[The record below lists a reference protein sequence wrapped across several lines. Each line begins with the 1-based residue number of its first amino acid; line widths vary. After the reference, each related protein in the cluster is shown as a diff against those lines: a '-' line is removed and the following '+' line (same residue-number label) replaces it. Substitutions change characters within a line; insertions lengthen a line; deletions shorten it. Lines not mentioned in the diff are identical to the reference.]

1 MSTICHASK
10 LRERAKAVVFRLKTE
25 LPRQQFAIAIQAP
38 GCSTF
43 QIFVAVVPTCSL
55 SPNFLRITRY
65 LLGWGDEYLVNWL
78 ELVGWNGCEP
88 WGRPGC
94 RVRF

>member
-38 GCSTF
+38 GCSIF
-43 QIFVAVVPTCSL
+43 QIFVAVVPTCSW